1 MREAEEG
8 GAIVEGDEVGQLQ
21 LHLDDG
27 LLDHDVLATDILQV
41 DVHEGHL
48 ELFAL
53 LVVVHDHLVE
63 LVLHEA
69 CVRLIRGDLLLGE
82 HHLRLV
88 YRFVHL
94 VIINDVPYL
103 ADVCL
108 SRGNDLDEVRKLHLC
123 SRLVYGKSVPELLSI
138 S

>member
-1 MREAEEG
+1 MRH
-8 GAIVEGDEVGQLQ
+8 V
-21 LHLDDG
+21 
-27 LLDHDVLATDILQV
+27 LQV

-69 CVRLIRGDLLLGE
+69 CVRLIRGDLLLSE

-103 ADVCL
+103 TDVCL

-123 SRLVYGKSVPELLSI
+123 SRLVYGKSVPELLGI